1 MRGWRRMWAWGGL
14 IPPIPLV
21 GALGLG
27 VGGEEAYVGRRVQGG
42 TGRSRLIVYG
52 TGEIGR
58 TGGGPKS
65 VHRAGICARSLI
77 DDSTPHRS
85 YDAT

>member
-52 TGEIGR
+52 REREDGRRAQIGSSCWDLR
-58 TGGGPKS
+58 EKF
-65 VHRAGICARSLI
+65 
-77 DDSTPHRS
+77 D
-85 YDAT
+85 